1 MLKNIVKVLG
11 AIVAIAAVGAAY
23 VGLYIGGASAFELVV
38 ATALILLV
46 VSVAALVLHLR
57 ALHRA
62 LFQHAQIAYK
72 GFMLNFFLEVRALMR
87 DRAGDAVPANE
98 LIWNLLE
105 DYFRSETEL
114 YNTVIEELYD
124 KTSMMHMLERGRMR
138 KEGGLADPR
147 PVEPL
152 YAELHELLAR
162 LREERDARYEAAG
175 RQTAS

>member
-1 MLKNIVKVLG
+1 MLRNILKVVG
-11 AIVAIAAVGAAY
+11 AIVAIVAVGAAY
-23 VGLYIGGASAFELVV
+23 AGLYFTGATAFELVV
-38 ATALILLV
+38 LSVMLV
-46 VSVAALVLHLR
+46 MVIAVAALVLHLR
-57 ALHRA
+57 AVHRA

-72 GFMLNFFLEVRALMR
+72 GFMLNFFLETRALMQS
-87 DRAGDAVPANE
+87 RAGETGPANDV
-98 LIWNLLE
+98 IWNLLE

-124 KTSMMHMLERGRMR
+124 KTTMMHMLERGRIR

-162 LREERDARYEAAG
+162 LREERQARQEAS
-175 RQTAS
+175 RQQNAS

>member
-1 MLKNIVKVLG
+1 MLRNILKVVG
-11 AIVAIAAVGAAY
+11 AIVAIIAVGAAY
-23 VGLYIGGASAFELVV
+23 AGLYFTGATAFELVV
-38 ATALILLV
+38 LSVMLV
-46 VSVAALVLHLR
+46 MVIAVAALVLHLR
-57 ALHRA
+57 AVHRA

-72 GFMLNFFLEVRALMR
+72 GFMLNFFLETRALMQS
-87 DRAGDAVPANE
+87 RAGETGPANDV
-98 LIWNLLE
+98 IWNLLE

-124 KTSMMHMLERGRMR
+124 KTTMMHMLERGRIR

-162 LREERDARYEAAG
+162 LREERQARQEAS
-175 RQTAS
+175 RQQNAS